1 MTNLGLSLPGEAT
14 INREMELISDLIKIK
29 SVSGEE
35 QRLAKFIIKYL
46 TDRGFQPIL
55 QDNNILLHLKGKNP
69 SAAIIFNAH
78 MDTVP
83 SGNLSSWK
91 YPPFG
96 NKAGIHVGN
105 KFYGLGASDDKAGIA
120 SLILLAKNL
129 AKQKLQ
135 KDTWLV
141 FVCKEEVDGSGTKN
155 FIKWFKNEGWLKK
168 YKKLSAV
175 ICEPTGLKEIK
186 IGHRGNIFVKIIV
199 DGDGGHGSKPQE
211 IKLNSILEAYKVI
224 RKLNRVAKEWA
235 LEYHHPIL
243 GKPTLAITT
252 ISGGN
257 QLSPNKFAD
266 SCTLTLD
273 IRTTPEMHNS
283 VITLL
288 KEALKEF
295 KISVELLYK
304 PTPFGYTDP
313 STDIVT
319 ETKRLTGAKITINI
333 GSNDLCFFTELEIP
347 GIIFGPGEHTTIHKV
362 NEYCDLR
369 KIKKAAKIYK
379 QLVI

>member
-1 MTNLGLSLPGEAT
+1 
-14 INREMELISDLIKIK
+14 MELISDLIKIK
-29 SVSGEE
+29 SVSGKEKG
-35 QRLAKFIIKYL
+35 LAEFLIKYFRAQDL
-46 TDRGFQPIL
+46 QPIL
-55 QDNNILLHLKGKNP
+55 QDNNVLLYFKGKN
-69 SAAIIFNAH
+69 SHDAIIFNAH

-83 SGNLSSWK
+83 PGNLSSWK

-96 NKAGIHVGN
+96 NKAGINVGK

-120 SLILLAKNL
+120 SLILLAEDL
-129 AKQKLQ
+129 VKQAPQ
-135 KDTWLV
+135 KDVWLI
-141 FVCKEEVDGSGTKN
+141 FVSKEEIDGSGTKN
-155 FIKWFKNEGWLKK
+155 FIRWFKNEGWLKK
-168 YKKLSAV
+168 YKSISAV

-211 IKLNSILEAYKVI
+211 IKLNSILEAYRVI

-235 LEYHHPIL
+235 LKYRHPIL
-243 GKPTLAITT
+243 GNPTLAITT

-273 IRTTPEMHNS
+273 IRTTPKMHNS
-283 VITLL
+283 VIALL
-288 KEALKEF
+288 KKELKEF

-313 STDIVT
+313 NSNIVT
-319 ETKRLTGAKITINI
+319 ETQLLTGAKITINI
-333 GSNDLCFFTELEIP
+333 GSNDLCFFTELKIP
-347 GIIFGPGEHTTIHKV
+347 GIIFGPGEHITIHKV
-362 NEYCDLR
+362 NEYCDLE
-369 KIKKAAKIYK
+369 KIKKAARIYK

>member
-1 MTNLGLSLPGEAT
+1 MKLL
-14 INREMELISDLIKIK
+14 SDLIKIK

-35 QRLAKFIIKYL
+35 KKLAGFIIKYL
-46 TDRGFQPIL
+46 TARGFQPIS
-55 QDNNILLHLKGKNP
+55 QDNNILLHFKGQNP
-69 SAAIIFNAH
+69 HDAIIFNAH
-78 MDTVP
+78 MDTVFP
-83 SGNLSSWK
+83 GNLSSWK

-96 NKAGIHVGN
+96 NEAGVNVGS
-105 KFYGLGASDDKAGIA
+105 KYYGLGASDDKAGIA
-120 SLILLAKNL
+120 SLILLAENL

-141 FVCKEEVDGSGTKN
+141 FVCKEEIDGSGTKN
-155 FIKWFKNEGWLKK
+155 FIRWFQNEGWLKK
-168 YKKLSAV
+168 YKKISAV

-186 IGHRGNIFVKIIV
+186 IGHRGNVFVKIIIN
-199 DGDGGHGSKPQE
+199 GDGGHGSKPQE
-211 IKLNSILEAYKVI
+211 IKLNSIMEAYKVI
-224 RKLNRVAKEWA
+224 RRLNRTAKEWA
-235 LEYHHPIL
+235 LQYRHPIL
-243 GKPTLAITT
+243 GKPTLAVTT

-257 QLSPNKFAD
+257 PLSPNKFAD

-273 IRTTPEMHNS
+273 IRTTPKMHNL

-295 KISVELLYK
+295 KISVELFYK

-313 STDIVT
+313 NTDIVI

-333 GSNDLCFFTELEIP
+333 GSNDLCFFTELKIP

-362 NEYCDLR
+362 NEYCDLE
-369 KIKKAAKIYK
+369 KIKKASEIYK